1 MKTNSIIKKLLIRIS
16 IAVILFLAKQYLDLD
31 LINDLADKIII
42 IIISALLLDFN
53 TFSLEITKVF
63 FNGDEG
69 EGSNRQNNNTPNQDN
84 GDEGEGSNRQ
94 NNNTPFEEETRE
106 FERQLEGMFEE
117 LIEDEE
123 DKVFM
128 AEITR
133 LRAQCQARG
142 DANQLALDEKTVDI
156 EKRQRDFEDLKN
168 QSESDESM
176 IPVLADIRR
185 KIEED
190 IEALNE
196 NTRRIN
202 DETRAS
208 NAEIEKFLLDRA
220 KVVAQRLEK
229 SINERN
235 SE

>member
-1 MKTNSIIKKLLIRIS
+1 MRTSSKLKNLLIRII
-16 IAVILFLAKQYLDLD
+16 IAVILFLAKQYLNLD
-31 LINDLADKIII
+31 FINDLVDKIII

-63 FNGDEG
+63 FNGNNGDEG

-84 GDEGEGSNRQ
+84 S
-94 NNNTPFEEETRE
+94 THPLAFEEAPEV
-106 FERQLEGMFEE
+106 ERQIEGMLEE

-128 AEITR
+128 AEETR
-133 LRAQCQARG
+133 LRAQNQARE
-142 DANQLALDEKTVDI
+142 DSMFINQLALDEKRADI
-156 EKRQRDFEDLKN
+156 DKRIRDFEDLKN

-176 IPVLADIRR
+176 IPVLADIKR
-185 KIEED
+185 KIVED

-202 DETRAS
+202 HETRAS
-208 NAEIEKFLLDRA
+208 NAEIEKLLLDRA
-220 KVVAQRLEK
+220 KIAARRLEN